1 MSGPDLLTF
10 KTVATRLG
18 VTTTTVN
25 RLAASGHLTKV
36 YPSPRSA
43 RITAA
48 SLEAHLR
55 RIGAIPADATPAA

>member
-10 KTVATRLG
+10 KTVAARLG
-18 VTTTTVN
+18 VTTTTVS

-36 YPSPRSA
+36 YPSERTA

-48 SLEAHLR
+48 SLEAHLV
-55 RIGAIPADATPAA
+55 RIGAIPAEPTAVA